1 MAPQAMSGYAQT
13 MMAMGVDRDDP
24 FLGRRM
30 SSHAA
35 HGVPGQY
42 DFTRSRRH
50 SAPISDRFTLTK
62 RKA

>member
-1 MAPQAMSGYAQT
+1 
-13 MMAMGVDRDDP
+13 MAMGVDRDDP

-30 SSHAA
+30 ASHAA

-50 SAPISDRFTLTK
+50 SAPLSDRFTLTK
-62 RKA
+62 RRV